1 MSPLRWNLL
10 CHMNDADGIFLAHAP
25 TSAEVEAL
33 IRTPVEP
40 VTTPSL
46 VFILAN
52 AEGWPLEHVRSIAN
66 ALIDVRCA
74 AFVTWGPGSPRL
86 KLAFNWES
94 GRRDEAGEVRE
105 HALSMFYDTERLDDA
120 MFFALIVNCA
130 GTCFHERWYDEL
142 PRRILTVGDII
153 SDTEVVA
160 AIRAQ
165 IGRP

>member
-1 MSPLRWNLL
+1 
-10 CHMNDADGIFLAHAP
+10 MNDADGIFLAHAP
-25 TSAEVEAL
+25 TSADVETL

-74 AFVTWGPGSPRL
+74 ALLTWGPGSPRL
-86 KLAFNWES
+86 DVAFAGES
-94 GRRDEAGEVRE
+94 GRRQAQGEVVEVGWGVCYR
-105 HALSMFYDTERLDDA
+105 DKPLDDA
-120 MFFALIVNCA
+120 LFFALIVNCA

-142 PRRILTVGDII
+142 PRRILIIGDAV
-153 SDTEVVA
+153 SESEVVA

-165 IGRP
+165 IGNP

>member
-1 MSPLRWNLL
+1 MWKLL
-10 CHMNDADGIFLAHAP
+10 CNMNDADGIFLAHAP
-25 TSAEVEAL
+25 TSADVETL
-33 IRTPVEP
+33 IRIPVEP

-46 VFILAN
+46 VLILAN

-86 KLAFNWES
+86 HLAFGCES
-94 GRRDEAGEVRE
+94 VRREEEGEAVEVGWG
-105 HALSMFYDTERLDDA
+105 MFYDTERLDDA

-130 GTCFHERWYDEL
+130 ATCFLERWYDEL
-142 PRRILTVGDII
+142 PRRILIVGDAV
-153 SDTEVVA
+153 SESEVVA

-165 IGRP
+165 IGKP